1 MGPRRAKGRPGLTET
16 HGPQPE
22 TIIGYRV
29 SLALNTTAVAGGSN
43 GTFDP
48 ERVVDRGGS
57 IPRDEL
63 VVVHSQQVNAAGYF
77 EKTDTGQ
84 KVYGVHF
91 TSLVNTVNYLVSVTA
106 KNGGDAGVSTSPPAL
121 ESLATATPEAGLETK
136 CQTRP
141 ADAGLS
147 RAEVLGLSLGLTFSL
162 LIVGVTVVVAYVY
175 VRRSGAAGVLR
186 RLRGP
191 PDPANPET
199 SFAMTDIQDSTR
211 LWESLPADVMSRA
224 LTMHNDCLR
233 QALRECY
240 GYLSFTEGDA
250 FFVAFHTVADA
261 VHWALLVQERLLA
274 LPWPPEL
281 LAHPAAAE
289 VYGGDGVQ
297 GGEAGASPK
306 AGSGLLYRGLRV
318 RIGIH
323 AGGAET
329 AESGKGAAKL
339 VYTGRAPSLTR
350 TVCDAGEGGATLV
363 TGSSFARL
371 AEEFGDALQ
380 PFHCGEYALPS
391 PDAAGP
397 GARVEEQ
404 IVLVEPKRLAAR
416 VAGFPHALK
425 APLTQLSPHAL
436 DAPRGDVTLCFTY
449 FPAAEALAAWDPGAA
464 SEALDLANA
473 VARGHLAAHGG
484 YECESMPGFFYA
496 SFSSSVAALRWAIA
510 VQEGLMLDAPW
521 PAAVLEHPGCEEL
534 RLPVMAPD
542 DEALAQGSVRRVALH
557 ETVFRGPRA
566 KMGLYA
572 GSHPGQIHA
581 ATGRM
586 TYSGAI
592 ANRTARIASGAAP
605 GQILA
610 SEWVVRELLGLQQAR
625 TAWHGPGK
633 RPKSGR
639 RGPVGAEAGAEGVKV
654 VEIGQ
659 ATLKGVAEPVKVYGV
674 ASERL
679 WKRPLARPDGFLSQ
693 QPSLAR
699 NLKSLLGRSKTLAP
713 QRGDSILV
721 DVLGDSDDAGSLS
734 ESWAEELEG
743 AEAEAEEAGAG
754 AREPL
759 GG

>member
-1 MGPRRAKGRPGLTET
+1 MNVA
-16 HGPQPE
+16 
-22 TIIGYRV
+22 IN
-29 SLALNTTAVAGGSN
+29 ATAVAGGSN

-48 ERVVDRGGS
+48 ERVVDRGAS

-63 VVVHSQQVNAAGYF
+63 VVVHSQEVNAAGYF

-106 KNGGDAGVSTSPPAL
+106 KNGGDAGVSTSLPAL

-141 ADAGLS
+141 SDPGLS
-147 RAEVLGLSLGLTFSL
+147 RAETLGLSLGLTFSL
-162 LIVGVTVVVAYVY
+162 LLVGVTVVLAYVY
-175 VRRSGAAGVLR
+175 VRRSRAAGVLR

-191 PDPANPET
+191 PDPSNPET
-199 SFAMTDIQDSTR
+199 SFAMTDIQDSTK

-224 LTMHNDCLR
+224 LTIHNNCLR

-261 VHWALLVQERLLA
+261 VQWALLVQERLLT

-281 LAHPAAAE
+281 LAHPSAAE
-289 VYGGDGVQ
+289 VHGGDGVQ
-297 GGEAGASPK
+297 GGEAEASPK

-323 AGGAET
+323 TGGAEA
-329 AESGKGAAKL
+329 AESGRGAAKL

-371 AEEFGDALQ
+371 TEEFGDALQ
-380 PFHCGEYALPS
+380 PFHCGEYALAS
-391 PDAAGP
+391 PDAANP
-397 GARVEEQ
+397 GALVEEQ
-404 IVLVEPKRLAAR
+404 IVLVEPKGLEAR
-416 VAGFPHALK
+416 VAGFPHVLK
-425 APLTQLSPHAL
+425 APLMQLSPHVL

-449 FPAAEALAAWDPGAA
+449 FPAAEALAAWNPGAA
-464 SEALDLANA
+464 SETLDLANA
-473 VARGHLAAHGG
+473 VARRHLPAHRG

-496 SFSSSVAALRWAIA
+496 SFSSSEAALRWAIA
-510 VQEGLMLDAPW
+510 VQEALMLDAPW
-521 PAAVLEHPGCEEL
+521 PAAILEHPGCEEM
-534 RLPVMAPD
+534 RLPVMAD
-542 DEALAQGSVRRVALH
+542 DEALAHGSVQRVALH

-572 GSHPGQIHA
+572 GSHPGSIHP

-586 TYSGAI
+586 TYSGSI

-605 GQILA
+605 GQILG
-610 SEWVVRELLGLQQAR
+610 SEQVVRGLLDLQLAR
-625 TAWHGPGK
+625 R

-639 RGPVGAEAGAEGVKV
+639 RGAVGADAGVEDVKI
-654 VEIGQ
+654 VEVGQ

-699 NLKSLLGRSKTLAP
+699 NLKALLGRSRTLAP
-713 QRGDSILV
+713 RRGDSILV
-721 DVLGDSDDAGSLS
+721 DVLGDSDDGDAGSLS
-734 ESWAEELEG
+734 ESWAEELSLSAAEG
-743 AEAEAEEAGAG
+743 EEGEAG
-754 AREPL
+754 AREPV
-759 GG
+759 GP